1 MRPDE
6 SWMEEAACRGRSPE
20 LFYANEEVLAR
31 AGLQVCASCPVRRHC
46 LEYALTYGIE
56 DGVWGGHT
64 ERERRRMLR
73 AMRRSA

>member
-6 SWMEEAACRGRSPE
+6 SWMDQAACRGRSPE
-20 LFYANEEVLAR
+20 LFYANEEVLLR
-31 AGLQVCASCPVRRHC
+31 AALRVCSSCRVRREC
-46 LEYALTYGIE
+46 LDYAFAYGFE
-56 DGVWGGHT
+56 DGVWGGRT